1 MAAKKMIAREKRRRS
16 YHGRV
21 ANREILKKTISSPE
35 SSPQEVMEA
44 VQKLQKR
51 KVDESPVRWRNRCQA
66 CGRPRGVYKRFGL
79 CRCCLRK
86 HALFGFVPGLV
97 KSSW

>member
-1 MAAKKMIAREKRRRS
+1 MAAKKMIAREHKRRS
-16 YHGRV
+16 YHGRLE
-21 ANREILKKTISSPE
+21 NRQALKKIINSPDSSPE
-35 SSPQEVMEA
+35 AVMQA
-44 VQKLQKR
+44 VVKLQKR
-51 KVDESPVRWRNRCQA
+51 KVDESPTRWTNRCLS
-66 CGRPRGVYKRFGL
+66 CGRPKGVFKKFGM